1 MRLFRKFTIL
11 STVLT
16 YILIFIGGMVRVAGA
31 GMGCPDWPKCFG
43 RWIPPTSLDQ
53 LPDHIDPAKFNIV
66 LAWIEYG
73 NRLFGALV
81 GLSIAI
87 TLYLGLKYCSH
98 LPRIKWPLIA
108 AFFLTLFE
116 GWLGSV
122 LVKTALNPFTIT
134 LHLFFA
140 LIIVMLLVFVAQE
153 TYYISNLA
161 AEKDS
166 HYPPKMNF
174 LFALM
179 AISLLTEVVLGT
191 EIRGGLEMIRKDNP
205 IVESQFLLDML
216 GPFKYAHTILGILIT
231 ILSVLIWFSLVKS
244 SINPSQLM
252 VQSSTLIIALI
263 LIQIV
268 TGEMLVFLKF
278 MPIIQ
283 LFHLWIA
290 SWILGLISVQYV
302 AWQRSI
308 IIND

>member
-1 MRLFRKFTIL
+1 MRLFRNFTIL
-11 STVLT
+11 STILT
-16 YILIFIGGMVRVAGA
+16 YVLIFVGGMVRVAGA
-31 GMGCPDWPKCFG
+31 GMGCPDWPKCFD
-43 RWIPPTSLDQ
+43 RWIPPTSIEQ

-87 TLYLGLKYCSH
+87 TLYLGLKHCSH

-108 AFFLTLFE
+108 AFLLTLFE

-122 LVKTALNPFTIT
+122 LVKTVLNPFTIT

-140 LIIVMLLVFVAQE
+140 LIIVILLVFVAQE
-153 TYYISNLA
+153 TFYISNVD
-161 AEKDS
+161 AEKNS
-166 HYPPKMNF
+166 HYPQKMNF

-179 AISLLTEVVLGT
+179 SLSLLAEVVLGT

-205 IVESQFLLDML
+205 IVEAQFLLDML

-244 SINPSQLM
+244 SINPSKLM

-263 LIQIV
+263 LTQIV

-308 IIND
+308 ITNG

>member
-1 MRLFRKFTIL
+1 MQLFRNFTLL
-11 STVLT
+11 STGLT

-53 LPDHIDPAKFNIV
+53 LPDHIDPAKFNLV

-98 LPRIKWPLIA
+98 LPRIKWPLIV
-108 AFFLTLFE
+108 AFCLTLFE

-122 LVKTALNPFTIT
+122 LVKTVLNPFTIT

-153 TYYISNLA
+153 VYYINNTES
-161 AEKDS
+161 EIHSK
-166 HYPPKMNF
+166 YPVGMKS
-174 LFALM
+174 LFTIM
-179 AISLLTEVVLGT
+179 AIILLAEVVLGT
-191 EIRGGLEMIRKDNP
+191 EIRGGLEMIRKENP
-205 IVESQFLLDML
+205 MIDSQFLIDML
-216 GPFKYAHTILGILIT
+216 GPFKYAHSILGILIT
-231 ILSVLIWFSLVKS
+231 ILSVINWFVLVKISIKPS
-244 SINPSQLM
+244 SLM
-252 VQSSTLIIALI
+252 VQTSTLVIILI
-263 LIQIV
+263 LFQIV
-268 TGEMLVFLKF
+268 SGEVLVFLKF

-302 AWQRSI
+302 AWQRSMI
-308 IIND
+308 TND

>member
-1 MRLFRKFTIL
+1 MRLFRNFTIL
-11 STVLT
+11 STILT
-16 YILIFIGGMVRVAGA
+16 YVLIFVGGMVRVAGA
-31 GMGCPDWPKCFG
+31 GMGGPDWPKCFD
-43 RWIPPTSLDQ
+43 RWIPPTSIEQ

-87 TLYLGLKYCSH
+87 TLYLGLKHCSH

-108 AFFLTLFE
+108 AFLLTLFE

-122 LVKTALNPFTIT
+122 LVKTVLNPFTIT

-153 TYYISNLA
+153 TYYISNID
-161 AEKDS
+161 AEKNS
-166 HYPPKMNF
+166 HYPSKMNF

-244 SINPSQLM
+244 SINPSKLM
-252 VQSSTLIIALI
+252 VQSSSLIIALI
-263 LIQIV
+263 LTQIV

-308 IIND
+308 IING

>member
-1 MRLFRKFTIL
+1 MRLFRNFTIL
-11 STVLT
+11 STILT
-16 YILIFIGGMVRVAGA
+16 YVLIFVGGMVRVAGA
-31 GMGCPDWPKCFG
+31 GMGCPDWPKCFD
-43 RWIPPTSLDQ
+43 RWIPPTSIEQ

-87 TLYLGLKYCSH
+87 TLYLGLKHCSH

-108 AFFLTLFE
+108 AFLLTLFE

-122 LVKTALNPFTIT
+122 LVKTVLNPFTIT

-153 TYYISNLA
+153 TYYISNVD
-161 AEKDS
+161 AEKNS
-166 HYPPKMNF
+166 HYPQKMNF

-179 AISLLTEVVLGT
+179 SLSLLAEVVLGT

-231 ILSVLIWFSLVKS
+231 ILAVLIWFSLVKS
-244 SINPSQLM
+244 SINPSKLM

-263 LIQIV
+263 LTQIV

-308 IIND
+308 IING

>member
-1 MRLFRKFTIL
+1 MRLFRNFTIL
-11 STVLT
+11 STILT
-16 YILIFIGGMVRVAGA
+16 YILIFVGGMVRVAGA
-31 GMGCPDWPKCFG
+31 GMGCPDWPKCFD
-43 RWIPPTSLDQ
+43 RWIPPTSIEQ

-87 TLYLGLKYCSH
+87 TLYLGLKHCSH
-98 LPRIKWPLIA
+98 LPRIKWPLIT
-108 AFFLTLFE
+108 AFLLTLFE

-122 LVKTALNPFTIT
+122 LVKTVLNPFTIT

-153 TYYISNLA
+153 TFYISNVD
-161 AEKDS
+161 AEKNS
-166 HYPPKMNF
+166 HYPQKMNF

-179 AISLLTEVVLGT
+179 SLSLLAEVVLGT

-244 SINPSQLM
+244 SINPSKLM

-263 LIQIV
+263 LTQIV

-308 IIND
+308 IING

>member
-1 MRLFRKFTIL
+1 M
-11 STVLT
+11 
-16 YILIFIGGMVRVAGA
+16 RVAGA

-98 LPRIKWPLIA
+98 LPRIKWPLMA

-122 LVKTALNPFTIT
+122 LVKTVLNPFTIT

-153 TYYISNLA
+153 TC
-161 AEKDS
+161 
-166 HYPPKMNF
+166 
-174 LFALM
+174 
-179 AISLLTEVVLGT
+179 LLYTSPSPRDAT
-191 EIRGGLEMIRKDNP
+191 
-205 IVESQFLLDML
+205 
-216 GPFKYAHTILGILIT
+216 
-231 ILSVLIWFSLVKS
+231 LSRMPS
-244 SINPSQLM
+244 S
-252 VQSSTLIIALI
+252 A
-263 LIQIV
+263 
-268 TGEMLVFLKF
+268 
-278 MPIIQ
+278 
-283 LFHLWIA
+283 
-290 SWILGLISVQYV
+290 
-302 AWQRSI
+302 
-308 IIND
+308 

>member
-1 MRLFRKFTIL
+1 MRLFRNFTIL
-11 STVLT
+11 STILT
-16 YILIFIGGMVRVAGA
+16 YILIFVGGMVRVAGA

-87 TLYLGLKYCSH
+87 TLYFGLKYCSH
-98 LPRIKWPLIA
+98 LPRIKWPLMA

-122 LVKTALNPFTIT
+122 LVKTVLNPFTIT

-153 TYYISNLA
+153 TYYILNIN
-161 AEKDS
+161 AEKHS
-166 HYPPKMNF
+166 HYPTKMRF
-174 LFALM
+174 LFGLM

-205 IVESQFLLDML
+205 IIESQFLLDML
-216 GPFKYAHTILGILIT
+216 GPFKYAHTILGIAIT

-252 VQSSTLIIALI
+252 VQSSTLIIVLI

-308 IIND
+308 VING

>member
-1 MRLFRKFTIL
+1 
-11 STVLT
+11 
-16 YILIFIGGMVRVAGA
+16 MVRVAGA

-98 LPRIKWPLIA
+98 LPRIKWPLMA

-122 LVKTALNPFTIT
+122 LVKTVLNPFTIT

-153 TYYISNLA
+153 TYYISNIN
-161 AEKDS
+161 AEKHS
-166 HYPPKMNF
+166 HYPTKMRF
-174 LFALM
+174 LFGLM

-205 IVESQFLLDML
+205 IIESQFLLDML
-216 GPFKYAHTILGILIT
+216 GPFKYAHTILGIAIT
-231 ILSVLIWFSLVKS
+231 ILSVLIWFS
-244 SINPSQLM
+244 
-252 VQSSTLIIALI
+252 
-263 LIQIV
+263 
-268 TGEMLVFLKF
+268 
-278 MPIIQ
+278 
-283 LFHLWIA
+283 
-290 SWILGLISVQYV
+290 
-302 AWQRSI
+302 
-308 IIND
+308 

>member
-1 MRLFRKFTIL
+1 MRLFRNFTIL
-11 STVLT
+11 STILT
-16 YILIFIGGMVRVAGA
+16 YILIFVGGMVRVAGA

-43 RWIPPTSLDQ
+43 RWIPPTSLEQ

-87 TLYLGLKYCSH
+87 TLYLGLKHCSH

-122 LVKTALNPFTIT
+122 LVKTVLNPFTIT

-153 TYYISNLA
+153 TYYISNID
-161 AEKDS
+161 AEKNS
-166 HYPPKMNF
+166 HYPPKMKF

-216 GPFKYAHTILGILIT
+216 GPFKYAHTILGI
-231 ILSVLIWFSLVKS
+231 
-244 SINPSQLM
+244 
-252 VQSSTLIIALI
+252 
-263 LIQIV
+263 
-268 TGEMLVFLKF
+268 
-278 MPIIQ
+278 
-283 LFHLWIA
+283 
-290 SWILGLISVQYV
+290 
-302 AWQRSI
+302 
-308 IIND
+308 

>member
-122 LVKTALNPFTIT
+122 LVKTVLNPFTIT

-153 TYYISNLA
+153 TYYISNID
-161 AEKDS
+161 AEKNS
-166 HYPPKMNF
+166 HYPPKMRF

-308 IIND
+308 ITND

>member
-1 MRLFRKFTIL
+1 M
-11 STVLT
+11 
-16 YILIFIGGMVRVAGA
+16 RVAGA

-43 RWIPPTSLDQ
+43 RWIPPTSLEQ

-87 TLYLGLKYCSH
+87 TLYLGLKHCSH

-108 AFFLTLFE
+108 AFSLTLFE

-122 LVKTALNPFTIT
+122 LVKTVLNPFTIT

-153 TYYISNLA
+153 TYYISNID
-161 AEKDS
+161 AEKNS
-166 HYPPKMNF
+166 HYPPKMKF

-216 GPFKYAHTILGILIT
+216 IT

-252 VQSSTLIIALI
+252 VQSSTLIIVLI

-308 IIND
+308 IING

>member
-1 MRLFRKFTIL
+1 MRLFRNFTIL
-11 STVLT
+11 STILT
-16 YILIFIGGMVRVAGA
+16 YVLIFVGGMVRVAGA
-31 GMGCPDWPKCFG
+31 GMGCPDWPKCFD
-43 RWIPPTSLDQ
+43 RWIPPTSIEQ

-108 AFFLTLFE
+108 AFLLTLFE

-122 LVKTALNPFTIT
+122 LVKTVLNPFTIT

-153 TYYISNLA
+153 TFYISNID
-161 AEKDS
+161 AEKNS
-166 HYPPKMNF
+166 HYPQKMNF

-179 AISLLTEVVLGT
+179 SLSLLAEVVLGT

-244 SINPSQLM
+244 SINPSKLM

-263 LIQIV
+263 LTQIV

-308 IIND
+308 IING

>member
-1 MRLFRKFTIL
+1 MRLFRNFTIL

-16 YILIFIGGMVRVAGA
+16 YILIFVGGMVRVAGA
-31 GMGCPDWPKCFG
+31 GMGCPDWPKCFD
-43 RWIPPTSLDQ
+43 RWIPPTSIEQ

-81 GLSIAI
+81 GLSIAV
-87 TLYLGLKYCSH
+87 TLYLGLKHCSH

-108 AFFLTLFE
+108 AFSLTLFE

-122 LVKTALNPFTIT
+122 LVKTVLNPFTIT

-153 TYYISNLA
+153 TYYISNID
-161 AEKDS
+161 AEKNS
-166 HYPPKMNF
+166 HYPTKMKF
-174 LFALM
+174 LFGLM

-216 GPFKYAHTILGILIT
+216 GPFKYAHTILGIAIT

-252 VQSSTLIIALI
+252 VQSSTLIIVLI

-278 MPIIQ
+278 MPVSYT
-283 LFHLWIA
+283 HLTLPTMI
-290 SWILGLISVQYV
+290 GV
-302 AWQRSI
+302 
-308 IIND
+308 

>member
-1 MRLFRKFTIL
+1 MRLFRNFTIL
-11 STVLT
+11 STILT
-16 YILIFIGGMVRVAGA
+16 YVLIFVGGMVRVAGA
-31 GMGCPDWPKCFG
+31 GMGCPDWPKCFD
-43 RWIPPTSLDQ
+43 RWIPPTSIEQ

-87 TLYLGLKYCSH
+87 TLYLGLKHCSH

-108 AFFLTLFE
+108 AFLLTLFE

-122 LVKTALNPFTIT
+122 LVKTVLNPFTIT

-153 TYYISNLA
+153 TFYISNVD
-161 AEKDS
+161 AEKNS
-166 HYPPKMNF
+166 HYPQKMNF

-179 AISLLTEVVLGT
+179 SLSLLAEVVLGT

-205 IVESQFLLDML
+205 IVESQFLLHML

-244 SINPSQLM
+244 SINPSKLM

-263 LIQIV
+263 LTQIV
-268 TGEMLVFLKF
+268 TGEMLVFLRF

-308 IIND
+308 IING